1 MKLSL
6 LKEKNF
12 GIYILGKLI
21 SLIGSNMQQFAL
33 SLYVYALTGSAAIFA
48 TMLSVSILPRLLFSP
63 FAGVFGDWF
72 DRKKMIVRLDIL
84 NGILLLLF
92 AGVFTLNEGFS
103 IAMIFILV
111 IVLEITEVFYEAA
124 STGIIPS
131 IVSKDDMAQAQ
142 SLRSLVFSV
151 GRLISPIIGA
161 ALYGFVGLFIVLVIN
176 GVSFFLMGLLETMI
190 HVPAHHKR
198 PEAINRSTFV
208 RDFKEGLSAIRDNR
222 FLQSIISIG
231 VVINFVFAPIFSVG
245 ILVLIIDVLEGS
257 EFQYG
262 LFQTIITFAM
272 VIGPIIAANL
282 LKKIDIAK
290 VCFVG
295 MFASTIVMSLMGLLF
310 SDLIYGS
317 FVSTLSPFILL
328 LVLAFA
334 LGLFISIINITVGTL
349 FAQVVPL
356 HLMGRASSVMN
367 LFVTITIPIGQVVFG
382 LMFDHFPV
390 YRVIMIGSS
399 VVFIAL
405 LLVRNTLLSST
416 QPNPSLPEKGA
427 LAHEV

>member
-12 GIYILGKLI
+12 SIYIFGKLI
-21 SLIGSNMQQFAL
+21 SLVGSNMQQFAL

-48 TMLSVSILPRLLFSP
+48 TMLSVSILPRLLLSP

-84 NGILLLLF
+84 NGIVLLVF
-92 AGVFTLNEGFS
+92 AGLFTFTEGFS
-103 IAMIFILV
+103 VAMIFALV

-151 GRLISPIIGA
+151 GRLVSPIIGA
-161 ALYGFVGLFIVLVIN
+161 ALYSFFGLFIVLLIN
-176 GVSFFLMGLLETMI
+176 GVSFFLMGVLETMI
-190 HVPAHHKR
+190 HVPAHHRR
-198 PEAINRSTFV
+198 PDTINRHTFF
-208 RDFKEGLSAIRDNR
+208 RDFKEGLNAIRDNR

-257 EFQYG
+257 DFQYG
-262 LFQTIITFAM
+262 LFQSIITFAM

-282 LKKIDIAK
+282 LKKTDIAK
-290 VCFVG
+290 VCFTG
-295 MFASTIVMSLMGLLF
+295 MFAATVVMALMGLLF
-310 SDLIYGS
+310 SELIYGTFAS
-317 FVSTLSPFILL
+317 RLSPFVLL
-328 LVLAFA
+328 LILAFG

-356 HLMGRASSVMN
+356 HLMGRASTVMN
-367 LFVTITIPIGQVVFG
+367 LLVTISIPVGQVIFG
-382 LMFDHFPV
+382 VMFDHFPV

-399 VVFIAL
+399 IVFIAL
-405 LLVRNTLLSST
+405 LLVKNTLLAST
-416 QPNPSLPEKGA
+416 KPNPNLPGKGA
-427 LAHEV
+427 FAHEV